1 MVHFLKV
8 YTCQN
13 LSFFA
18 NTATPITVKTE
29 WNHQCIF
36 ILTFYLHSRYGGSPA
51 IPRQVIRNYRGDIE
65 LELHPLSLKLY
76 KHQTIPRQTNHVP
89 TVVGGYSAAAISA
102 TGAVAH
108 GFGSTAP
115 PSTTRR
121 YHAHNAAFSRRT
133 TVFTI
138 EEFLCQRFSTK
149 SEDLR
154 YRFNQNKLNGFLTAD
169 CSCTTKYFW
178 KNSYRSL

>member
-8 YTCQN
+8 YTWQN
-13 LSFFA
+13 LPFFA
-18 NTATPITVKTE
+18 NTATRKKNYLTPITVKNGME
-29 WNHQCIF
+29 LIINVFSFWISC
-36 ILTFYLHSRYGGSPA
+36 YLHSRYGGSPA

-154 YRFNQNKLNGFLTAD
+154 
-169 CSCTTKYFW
+169 
-178 KNSYRSL
+178 